1 MKKTKKTRM
10 IAALL
15 TAAAGLAGCRDPLSD
30 EVQAVYGPPP
40 ASDNTSAE
48 ASADSSQA
56 EDSSTDSTAVLT
68 NVTLSSAADS
78 YDPSEEEIED
88 VYGPPEYFNGEEEE
102 EVEEAVSEADNSYD
116 PSEEERQYVY
126 GPPEWLE

>member
-15 TAAAGLAGCRDPLSD
+15 TAAAGLAGCTDPPSD

-56 EDSSTDSTAVLT
+56 EDSSNDSTAVLT
-68 NVTLSSAADS
+68 NVTLSSTADS

-88 VYGPPEYFNGEEEE
+88 VYGPPEYFNGEEE
-102 EVEEAVSEADNSYD
+102 EEAVSEADNSYD

>member
-15 TAAAGLAGCRDPLSD
+15 TAAAGLAGCTDPPSD
-30 EVQAVYGPPP
+30 EVQAVYVPPP
-40 ASDNTSAE
+40 ASDNTSVE

-56 EDSSTDSTAVLT
+56 EDISTDSTAVLT

-78 YDPSEEEIED
+78 YDPSEEEVED
-88 VYGPPEYFNGEEEE
+88 VYGPPEYFNGEEE
-102 EVEEAVSEADNSYD
+102 EEAVSEADNSYD

>member
-15 TAAAGLAGCRDPLSD
+15 TAAAGLAGCTDPPSD
-30 EVQAVYGPPP
+30 EVQAVYGPPL

-56 EDSSTDSTAVLT
+56 EDPSTDSTAVLT

-78 YDPSEEEIED
+78 YDPSEEEVED

-102 EVEEAVSEADNSYD
+102 DAVSEADNSYD

>member
-1 MKKTKKTRM
+1 M

-15 TAAAGLAGCRDPLSD
+15 TAAAGLAGCTDPLSD

-56 EDSSTDSTAVLT
+56 EDPSADSTAVLT

-102 EVEEAVSEADNSYD
+102 EEEEAVSEADNSYD